1 MSPKQNILIRM
12 ARIGG
17 QEKVSRIGD
26 PNKMDRMGGPEVE
39 SKNRRA
45 RRGWS
50 K

>member
-1 MSPKQNILIRM
+1 MGLDTW
-12 ARIGG
+12 
-17 QEKVSRIGD
+17 VSRIGD